1 MPTKGMCE
9 EAGPLYERSLAIR
22 EKAVGPDHPD
32 VATALNNLAGLWMT
46 QVRPVRR
53 FQGSPVVLFLVDKLF
68 VVVRWL
74 AL

>member
-53 FQGSPVVLFLVDKLF
+53 FQASPVVLFLLDRLF